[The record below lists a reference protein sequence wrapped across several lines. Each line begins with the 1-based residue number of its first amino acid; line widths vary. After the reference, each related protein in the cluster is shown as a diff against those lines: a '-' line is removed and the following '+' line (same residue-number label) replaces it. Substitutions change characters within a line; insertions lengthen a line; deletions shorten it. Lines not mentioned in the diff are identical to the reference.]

1 MIFSNLVFFRIQS
14 VDHAVVWSCASV
26 YGLGGERER
35 QRERERERARV
46 RARGGQEEGCDG
58 ARGIVWARRAKRK
71 QGLKQGARDASS
83 IHTPA
88 LSQTTRL
95 HGAEPGES
103 QSPESPGGQMES
115 ESESRTHAHT
125 HGERRTQ
132 TEHGGPTRTEC
143 IDTCVREQGEE
154 GQSPLIVRAV
164 FGLSNVASCI
174 SSMSA
179 KGRTLAA
186 SLFAW
191 AFTLFVF
198 LICCAYLGASQV
210 LVCVRVYSCV
220 YVHAPLR
227 ARLPMYVCV
236 CAGVCVGV
244 CGCGHAMH
252 AYRCMFTEHT
262 RARSTTQWCLLLKE
276 S

>member
-1 MIFSNLVFFRIQS
+1 MCATSSCARPESPEPLPAHPYPRPPFSPQPLSSFAPELPSACSRVFVYTILAHALCVCVCVCVGVCVCMCVCVSVTGGTVIFSNLVFFRIQS

-103 QSPESPGGQMES
+103 QSPAV
-115 ESESRTHAHT
+115 TW
-125 HGERRTQ
+125 
-132 TEHGGPTRTEC
+132 
-143 IDTCVREQGEE
+143 
-154 GQSPLIVRAV
+154 RA
-164 FGLSNVASCI
+164 N
-174 SSMSA
+174 
-179 KGRTLAA
+179 GRTRQ
-186 SLFAW
+186 
-191 AFTLFVF
+191 T
-198 LICCAYLGASQV
+198 GRQ
-210 LVCVRVYSCV
+210 
-220 YVHAPLR
+220 
-227 ARLPMYVCV
+227 
-236 CAGVCVGV
+236 
-244 CGCGHAMH
+244 
-252 AYRCMFTEHT
+252 
-262 RARSTTQWCLLLKE
+262 
-276 S
+276 